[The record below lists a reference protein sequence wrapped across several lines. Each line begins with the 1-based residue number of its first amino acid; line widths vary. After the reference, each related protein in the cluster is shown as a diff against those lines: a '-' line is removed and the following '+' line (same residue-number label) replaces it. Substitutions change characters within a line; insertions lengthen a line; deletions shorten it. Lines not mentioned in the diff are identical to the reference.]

1 LETYAK
7 KDGSNITEAD
17 WVTKLGDESIEN
29 GDKLAKSSTVKSYV
43 DKIQTAL
50 QSNITQNTNDI
61 TGLKSEKANV
71 KLDNINDEG
80 KKVIK
85 NLIKVS
91 KADGDDNIVE
101 ISGGTE
107 TNGQTKE
114 YKLAVKKSEVQKIA
128 KDSVEV
134 TSEENS
140 GITVTPDKTTDTKK
154 TTYKL
159 TLDGAK
165 IKELAGTTDLEKTYA
180 KKDASNLD
188 ENNAT
193 TNRDNWINKLGTENI
208 SETITENAAKGKL
221 TNRKSSK

>member
-50 QSNITQNTNDI
+50 QSNITQNTKDI

-80 KKVIK
+80 KEVIK

-107 TNGQTKE
+107 TNGQAKE

-140 GITVTPDKTTDTKK
+140 GIKIDTTNSNDKK
-154 TTYKL
+154 TYKL
-159 TLDGAK
+159 SLEETK
-165 IKELAGTTDLEKTYA
+165 VKELAGTTDLEKTYA

-221 TNRKSSK
+221 